1 MENNKSNSLIK
12 VENRKNCILEGVTK
26 LDSFDDKEFL
36 LETIDGYL
44 HIKGK
49 NLSLGNMNM
58 EEGKL
63 IIQGTVDSLIYLNKV
78 ANKENAKYTS
88 IIQDYLSLKKPS
100 KKLLSSL
107 IDKIVI
113 DEEQNVNICYK
124 IKQLY

>member
-63 IIQGTVDSLIYLNKV
+63 TIQGNVDSLVYLNKV
-78 ANKENAKYTS
+78 ANKEKNFF
-88 IIQDYLSLKKPS
+88 
-100 KKLLSSL
+100 KKLF
-107 IDKIVI
+107 K
-113 DEEQNVNICYK
+113 
-124 IKQLY
+124 